1 MAEYRKACSNS
12 CMKKLFSKHWNSSKQ
27 PRKQRKYLFNSP
39 LNIKHRFLG
48 AHLSKELINKYKI
61 KTLPA
66 KKDDE
71 VIIKRGQFKGKKGRI
86 EKINLRK
93 TRIYIKDIQVMKR
106 DGNKAYY
113 PIHPSNVIITELNTK
128 DKERIKAM
136 ERKVKK

>member
-1 MAEYRKACSNS
+1 MAEHRKTRSNS
-12 CMKKLFSKHWNSSKQ
+12 SMKKLFSKHWNSSKQ

-39 LNIKHRFLG
+39 LNIKHKFLG
-48 AHLSKELINKYKI
+48 THLSKELINKYKI
-61 KTLPA
+61 KAMPVR
-66 KKDDE
+66 KDDE
-71 VIIKRGQFKGKKGRI
+71 VIIKRGQFKGKKGRV

-93 TRIYIKDIQVMKR
+93 TRIYIKDIQLTRR